1 MSGKENDYRRN
12 HGQRERKDTAN
23 YGHDASPLNQWV

>member
-12 HGQRERKDTAN
+12 HGPRERKDMTK
-23 YGHDASPLNQWV
+23 YGHDAGPLNQWA